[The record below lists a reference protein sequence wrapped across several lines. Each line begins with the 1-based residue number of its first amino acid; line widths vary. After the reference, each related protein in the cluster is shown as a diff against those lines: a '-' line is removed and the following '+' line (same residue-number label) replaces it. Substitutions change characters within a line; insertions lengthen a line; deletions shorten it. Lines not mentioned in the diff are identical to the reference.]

1 MSPNYGYSITGLDPE
16 KTAKASGRDIR
27 SSPKHCREICNFI
40 KGMSVED
47 AKDYLIQVI
56 ELKKPIPFKRHNKHV
71 AHKKGLNKWF
81 AGKFPRKAANN
92 IYTVLEAAEAN
103 AEYKGLD
110 IDKTY
115 VAIASLKYEIIR
127 EYPDRA
133 VGCTVQ
139 WSQGSGGYGL
149 LCRHTSSVPCLTSEN
164 I

>member
-27 SSPKHCREICNFI
+27 ASPKHCREICNFI
-40 KGMSVED
+40 RGKSVED

-56 ELKKPIPFKRHNKHV
+56 ELKKAIPFKRHKKHV
-71 AHKKGLNKWF
+71 AHKKGLDKWF
-81 AGKFPRKAANN
+81 AGKYPRKAANN

-115 VAIASLKYEIIR
+115 IKHAAVSRGPIIKKNIPRAFSRSTAYYRLLTHIEIVV
-127 EYPDRA
+127 E
-133 VGCTVQ
+133 
-139 WSQGSGGYGL
+139 
-149 LCRHTSSVPCLTSEN
+149 EK
-164 I
+164 